1 MPHTKFW
8 NTGSCEPRA
17 EKPGPGNG
25 YMAPRP
31 VRVSVAVLAMGE
43 AKVRGAGGRAHQGEG
58 REHLSWAGTPFAC
71 AEL

>member
-1 MPHTKFW
+1 
-8 NTGSCEPRA
+8 
-17 EKPGPGNG
+17 
-25 YMAPRP
+25 MAPRP
-31 VRVSVAVLAMGE
+31 VRVSVAVLAMGK